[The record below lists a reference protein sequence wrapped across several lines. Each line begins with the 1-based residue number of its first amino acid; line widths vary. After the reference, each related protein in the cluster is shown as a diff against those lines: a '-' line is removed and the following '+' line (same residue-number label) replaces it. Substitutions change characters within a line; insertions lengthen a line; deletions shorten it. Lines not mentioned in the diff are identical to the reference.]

1 MVAEPLTLYPAS
13 QDTVIVSWNFG
24 KVVEDTLP
32 FIISGIGHVISVKK
46 INIKNKVCNV
56 IPVHVIIMLSFINF
70 KH

>member
-1 MVAEPLTLYPAS
+1 MVAEPFTLYPAS

-46 INIKNKVCNV
+46 KSISKTRYATCYTFNYNAQL
-56 IPVHVIIMLSFINF
+56 H
-70 KH
+70 

>member
-32 FIISGIGHVISVKK
+32 FIISGIGQVISVQKK
-46 INIKNKVCNV
+46 SISNTRFVMHYTYN
-56 IPVHVIIMLSFINF
+56 
-70 KH
+70 

>member
-46 INIKNKVCNV
+46 KKKKSIPKTRYATCYTCNYNAQL
-56 IPVHVIIMLSFINF
+56 H
-70 KH
+70 